1 MSLVPV
7 IAPKTPY
14 HPIKDF
20 THIAC
25 IAGAPVM
32 LAVHPSTKVKT
43 VAEFIEYGK
52 TVGKP
57 LTFAS
62 AGVGSD
68 GHVMGEAIAAA
79 IDGLP
84 GRTDVPGT
92 GSPVAGEF
100 DVVCAHVIG
109 CALVGD
115 ANARQASWLRFSF
128 DNSGE
133 GAQLAKLAGS
143 SLDHLPRPARDAEA
157 AQPLRA
163 AARADDHGGIQPLRG

>member
-1 MSLVPV
+1 MARAEPDGYTLGVTNLTTMSLVPV

-68 GHVMGEAIAAA
+68 GRAGPRNSDTRISEVSAPIGGESRP
-79 IDGLP
+79 D
-84 GRTDVPGT
+84 R
-92 GSPVAGEF
+92 
-100 DVVCAHVIG
+100 
-109 CALVGD
+109 
-115 ANARQASWLRFSF
+115 
-128 DNSGE
+128 
-133 GAQLAKLAGS
+133 
-143 SLDHLPRPARDAEA
+143 SLDDETTPQEPLSRLQGESGLGRREGRSDAGA
-157 AQPLRA
+157 AC
-163 AARADDHGGIQPLRG
+163 